1 MPESARPFAMDMRSV
16 GRSGLQVSVLGL
28 GANNFGSRIDEEA
41 ARSVVEACLDVGVT
55 FFDTANSYG
64 GGLSEEFLGRAVGG
78 LRDEVVIAT
87 KFSSRVGDGPYD
99 AGASRKH
106 LLAACDASL
115 RRLGTDYIDLYY
127 QHWPDP
133 KTPIDETLET
143 LDSLVRAGKVRYAA
157 CSNFAGWQIVEA
169 AHIAQAQGIT
179 RFVASQS
186 EWSLLHREIEAEVVP
201 ACAAYNV
208 AVVPYFPLASGLLT
222 GKYERGKPP
231 PEGTRLASSPRF
243 ADVATD
249 DAFDTVERL
258 AAIAQKCGR
267 TLLELAIGW
276 LAAQP
281 TVPSVL
287 VGATKP
293 EQVRANAAAAQCVLS
308 SEELDAISE
317 ATARPAGTAR

>member
-1 MPESARPFAMDMRSV
+1 MDLRTV

-28 GANNFGSRIDEEA
+28 GTNNFGSRIDEEA
-41 ARSVVEACLDVGVT
+41 SRAVVEACLDDGVT

-64 GGLSEEFLGRAVGG
+64 GGKSEEFLGRALQGH
-78 LRDEVVIAT
+78 RDDVVIAT
-87 KFSSRVGDGPYD
+87 KFSSQVGDGPYD

-106 LLAACDASL
+106 LLAACETSL

-133 KTPIDETLET
+133 KTPVDETLET
-143 LDSLVRAGKVRYAA
+143 LDALVRAGKVRYAA
-157 CSNFAGWQIVEA
+157 SSNFAAWQVVEA
-169 AHIAQAQGIT
+169 EHVARERHTT

-186 EWSLLHREIEAEVVP
+186 EWSLLRREAEAEVVP
-201 ACAAYNV
+201 ACAAYDV
-208 AVVPYFPLASGLLT
+208 AVIPYFPLASGLLT

-243 ADVATD
+243 SEVATD
-249 DAFDTVERL
+249 DVFDTLDRL
-258 AAIAQKCGR
+258 SAVAEKYGR
-267 TLLELAIGW
+267 TLLDVSVGW

-281 TVPSVL
+281 VVPSVL

-293 EQVRANAAAAQCVLS
+293 DQVHANAAAAGVVLGA
-308 SEELDAISE
+308 EEIGAISE
-317 ATARPAGTAR
+317 AAASPSAA